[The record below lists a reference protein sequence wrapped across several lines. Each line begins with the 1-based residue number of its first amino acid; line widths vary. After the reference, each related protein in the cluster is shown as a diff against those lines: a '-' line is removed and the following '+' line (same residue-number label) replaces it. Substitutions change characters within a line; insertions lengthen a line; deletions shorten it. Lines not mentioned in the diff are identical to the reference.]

1 MNSIGIRPCH
11 LKLTGLVLVYNIG
24 QFLSF
29 EGFRAVPVPRW
40 VRAATVYTLLD
51 TMKLGTAGL
60 SLGVRCSCT
69 VSTVGFIL
77 TESAKVAELVASK
90 AAAES

>member
-1 MNSIGIRPCH
+1 
-11 LKLTGLVLVYNIG
+11 VLVRLLG
-24 QFLSF
+24 QFLGF
-29 EGFRAVPVPRW
+29 EGFRAVPVPCW

-60 SLGVRCSCT
+60 SLGVRYSYT
-69 VSTVGFIL
+69 VSTAGFVLI
-77 TESAKVAELVASK
+77 ESAKVAELVASK

>member
-1 MNSIGIRPCH
+1 
-11 LKLTGLVLVYNIG
+11 LVCLLG
-24 QFLSF
+24 QFLGF

-60 SLGVRCSCT
+60 SLGVRGSCT
-69 VSTVGFIL
+69 VSTAGFIL
-77 TESAKVAELVASK
+77 IESTIVAELVASK
-90 AAAES
+90 VAAES